1 MESKLAA
8 SIFLSAYLCPF
19 GILLGRSLQCLNRL
33 EVNSMS
39 RNLSELQRLIINFK
53 LLGYAFKKSRFVEC
67 MIKNVSFSNFD
78 WKCLIS
84 DCEFRI

>member
-8 SIFLSAYLCPF
+8 SVFLSAYLCPL

-33 EVNSMS
+33 EVNSLS
-39 RNLSELQRLIINFK
+39 RNLSELQRLNFK

-67 MIKNVSFSNFD
+67 MLKNVSFSNFD

-84 DCEFRI
+84 DYEFRI